1 MINKLSVTTTLAI
14 WEIDNIKVSLWHKR
28 EVSDCYMKSKI
39 LEYEQIL
46 RIKSYMLDNTA
57 LCEMF
62 KYFGGMSFVEVGFN
76 AFRNDFVEMF
86 RYFSERY
93 TELWFNSDKQIYSKE
108 VGIGHVFETMLD
120 HAEIKVKYNFMHILH
135 GLSDR
140 RLLND
145 TLEDEFSKFWIEKI
159 LDIINNGESLG
170 EITPRIGFIR
180 TTKYATGVDLKILK
194 KYLKIFANKF
204 TEKRERISQR
214 KMWNVI
220 FDSKSDQHRTGTGDM
235 IFVKMLKEVVLEEF
249 ALQYEKFPAENTK
262 ELDIKKDTWIIYTKH
277 GPSLYF
283 NKVDFSIIKSPSLRL
298 EVKWYL
304 KHRFAFKKNIRDR
317 FVTEIAPALNLFIEE
332 NSGIKFMADIDEF
345 DVKKLHNNLERMM
358 YEDNG
363 IKVGTTRVM
372 GTFSRLKVFNEYL
385 MSEHRDENIKAP
397 RPHTNYFKNYI
408 FVNSK
413 KYIQNTLIVPNE
425 VIIKLEPHINELN
438 PSYQLIYKIFSETGL
453 RTKEVLFL
461 EDTCIENARY
471 DGLKQLKYLPYKT
484 LLARKKKGLPSYHKI
499 MITERLADEIKSF
512 AKGTEKIR
520 SECELPYIFLVKRQ
534 GCKPSMLNMNY
545 YISMINKLIEM
556 YDIRSTEGEL
566 WNFTNRQYRK
576 TLAVTLIENG
586 ATIEELAYWLG
597 HLNRSTAAI
606 YYAEVRAKKLEEM
619 NTEFFKKQFDLLI
632 DNEQLEEF
640 TEEERRLLYMDFR
653 LDQRRVE
660 FGYCMKKLADGGCN
674 NRSSM
679 YNCINCKMLCTG
691 KKYLPY
697 WKELLKE
704 QQTIVEALIGIYNK
718 NKINDYGNF
727 KEYQKEFQILNGY
740 EDIVNKIEESE
751 VD

>member
-1 MINKLSVTTTLAI
+1 MINKLSGTTISAI
-14 WEIDNIKVSLWHKR
+14 WEIDNVKVSLWHKR

-39 LEYEQIL
+39 LEYKQIL
-46 RIKSYMLDNTA
+46 MIKSYMVDNTA
-57 LCEMF
+57 LCGLF

-76 AFRNDFVEMF
+76 AFRNDFIEMF
-86 RYFSERY
+86 RYFSKRY
-93 TELWFNSDKQIYSKE
+93 TELWFDSDKQIYSKE
-108 VGIGHVFETMLD
+108 VGIGYVFETMLNND
-120 HAEIKVKYNFMHILH
+120 EIQIKYNFMHILH
-135 GLSDR
+135 GVSDR

-145 TLEDEFSKFWIEKI
+145 TLEDEFSKFWIAKI
-159 LDIINNGESLG
+159 SETINNGESLG

-180 TTKYATGVDLKILK
+180 TTKYATRVDCKVLKG
-194 KYLKIFANKF
+194 YLKTFANEF
-204 TEKRERISQR
+204 TENRERISQR
-214 KMWNVI
+214 QMWNVI
-220 FDSKSDQHRTGTGDM
+220 FDSKSDQHRAGTGDM
-235 IFVKMLKEVVLEEF
+235 TFVKILKGVVSEEF
-249 ALQYEKFPAENTK
+249 ELQYEKFPAENYK
-262 ELDIKKDTWIIYTKH
+262 ELNIEKDTWIIYKKH

-283 NKVDFSIIKSPSLRL
+283 NKVDFSVIKSPSLRL

-304 KHRFAFKKNIRDR
+304 KHRFAFKKNIKDR
-317 FVTEIAPALNLFIEE
+317 FITEIAPALNLLIKE
-332 NSGIKFMADIDEF
+332 NLNIKYMADIDEF
-345 DVKKLHNNLERMM
+345 DVKKLHNNLERMI

-363 IKVGTTRVM
+363 IKIGTTRVM
-372 GTFSRLKVFNEYL
+372 NTFSRLKVFNEYL
-385 MSEHRDENIKAP
+385 MSEHRDKNIKGP
-397 RPHTNYFKNYI
+397 RPHINYFKSYI

-425 VIIKLEPHINELN
+425 VIVKLEPHIKEVN

-461 EDTCIENARY
+461 EENCIEDARY
-471 DGLKQLKYLPYKT
+471 EGLKQLKYLTHKT
-484 LLARKKKGLPSYHKI
+484 LSARKKKGVPSYHKI
-499 MITERLADEIKSF
+499 MITEGLADEIKSF
-512 AKGTEKIR
+512 TKGTEKLR
-520 SECELPYIFLVKRQ
+520 RECKLPYIFLVKRQ
-534 GCKPSMLNMNY
+534 GCKPSMLNLNY

-556 YDIRSTEGEL
+556 YDIRSSEGEL

-597 HLNRSTAAI
+597 HLNRSTAAL
-606 YYAEVRAKKLEEM
+606 YYAEVRAKKLEGM

-640 TEEERRLLYMDFR
+640 NEEERRLLYMDFR

-697 WKELLKE
+697 WQEFLKE
-704 QQTIVEALIGIYNK
+704 RQIIVDELISIYNK
-718 NKINDYGNF
+718 NKIIDYENF
-727 KEYQKEFQILNGY
+727 KEYQKEVQILNGY
-740 EDIVNKIEESE
+740 KNIVNKIEESE
-751 VD
+751 VK